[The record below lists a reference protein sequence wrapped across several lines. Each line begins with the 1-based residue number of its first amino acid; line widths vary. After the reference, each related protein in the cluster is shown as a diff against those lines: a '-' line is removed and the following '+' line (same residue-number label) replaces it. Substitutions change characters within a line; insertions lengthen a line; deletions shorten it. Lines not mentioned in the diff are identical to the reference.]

1 MKLYFNPYACSL
13 AVLIAAQE
21 AKLDLE
27 LIEVDILKDPHTL
40 LDGSDFAP
48 INAKNYVPALVAA
61 NGELLTEVS
70 VILQYLADLRPE
82 AHLAPTPGSWDN
94 FRLQETLNFLS
105 SELHKFYSP
114 WLFHPETGAV
124 AQDYA
129 RGKIAS
135 RYALIEQQLAGR
147 DYLMGAFSVADAY
160 LFVMVGWAAF
170 AKTPLDAFPNIRAWY
185 ERMKARPA
193 VRDALRLHAGSTR
206 KTAAAA

>member
-21 AKLDLE
+21 VRIDLD

-40 LDGSDFAP
+40 ADGSLYAGV
-48 INAKNYVPALVAA
+48 NAKNYVPALVAA

-82 AHLAPTPGSWDN
+82 AHLAPTPGSWEN
-94 FRLQETLNFLS
+94 FRLQEALNFLS

-114 WLFHPETGAV
+114 WLFHPETGPV

-129 RGKIAS
+129 RGKIAA
-135 RYALIEQQLAGR
+135 RYELVEQQLAGR
-147 DYLMGAFSVADAY
+147 DYLLGAFSVADAY

-170 AKTPLDAFPNIRAWY
+170 AKTPVDAFPNILAWY
-185 ERMKARPA
+185 ERMKSRPA
-193 VRDALRLHAGSTR
+193 VREALRLHAGSTR
-206 KTAAAA
+206 KVAA